1 MGWARPMKL
10 GPVNRE
16 LFGKYPRHVGLVG
29 PERGEH
35 RDQFL
40 AFDRACFDL
49 FLDANYGENNL
60 YTRISHIGDAGGSIL
75 DKVFLDLDVDKPDT
89 DRDTDWAS
97 EIIPEMRDDRMVADD
112 VLGDVVEDA
121 RRAARYIQEREWPA
135 LAIFSGLGIHI
146 HILTEPRVQ
155 PDRELRTMTRMIE
168 DEASLQTLD
177 EKGARQGDYNRLC
190 RIANCPRVASDGYP
204 LSLYTIPL
212 TVQELVDITPDDL
225 LKMAEEPRQVPL
237 PSGDRPKMEI
247 FEDYEP
253 DTEAGVVDVDTAEV
267 GEVSPSEYGEQF
279 ETFVKDVLKM
289 PCMYERLMTRNP
301 DHDVRLNCAALMFNS
316 GMGVDGVQDV
326 FRKLG
331 WFDYDPEITRD
342 KLEHIYDNRYRTMS
356 CQTIQEKGLCVYEKG
371 EREECPTFG
380 WRGGQCSWN
389 GRSE

>member
-1 MGWARPMKL
+1 
-10 GPVNRE
+10 
-16 LFGKYPRHVGLVG
+16 
-29 PERGEH
+29 
-35 RDQFL
+35 
-40 AFDRACFDL
+40 
-49 FLDANYGENNL
+49 
-60 YTRISHIGDAGGSIL
+60 
-75 DKVFLDLDVDKPDT
+75 
-89 DRDTDWAS
+89 
-97 EIIPEMRDDRMVADD
+97 
-112 VLGDVVEDA
+112 
-121 RRAARYIQEREWPA
+121 
-135 LAIFSGLGIHI
+135 
-146 HILTEPRVQ
+146 VQ

-279 ETFVKDVLKM
+279 ETFVRDVLKM

-371 EREECPTFG
+371 EREDCETFG
-380 WRGGQCSWN
+380 WKGGQASW
-389 GRSE
+389 